1 MRRTFVPGLAVLL
14 GVGLLARLV
23 ASAAGLNYLIVTI
36 LLGLLVGN
44 VYGVPDWARPGV
56 ETHKVWLEAGIVVM
70 GASVA
75 LDRVVAAGPT
85 ILLLVVVTVATTILV
100 VELLARVVFSIHE
113 ETGSLLAAGS
123 GICGVSAVVAIAE
136 SIDVDEAH
144 VAYAAATVLLFDSTT
159 LFVYPLVGHA
169 LGLSNTVFGIWAGLT
184 MFSTGPVTAAGFAF
198 SKTAGEWAL
207 LVKLTRNSM
216 IGLAAIAYALYY
228 ARRSGEPPRNAG
240 ADEIVETD
248 GGDGTTTEA
257 PGDWRFLW
265 NTFPKFV
272 LGFLTVLLVA
282 NLGLLSEAQ
291 RTSLSN
297 ASDWAFLLAFAGLG
311 LETRLDE
318 LRSTGYKPVLVVLL
332 ALLVV
337 ATAMLFVVQALF

>member
-1 MRRTFVPGLAVLL
+1 MRRTFVPGVVALLA
-14 GVGLLARLV
+14 VGLLARLV
-23 ASAAGLNYLIVTI
+23 ASVVPGLNYLIVTI
-36 LLGLLVGN
+36 LIGLFIGN
-44 VYGVPDWARPGV
+44 VYGIPDWARPGV

-85 ILLLVVVTVATTILV
+85 ILLLVVATVTTTILV
-100 VELLARVVFSIHE
+100 VEFLARLVFSIHE

-136 SIDVDEAH
+136 SIDVDETH
-144 VAYAAATVLLFDSTT
+144 VAYAAATILLFDSTT
-159 LFVYPLVGHA
+159 LFVYPVVGHV

-184 MFSTGPVTAAGFAF
+184 MFSTGPVTAAGFTF

-216 IGLAAIAYALYY
+216 IGLAAIVYAVYY
-228 ARRSGEPPRNAG
+228 ARRTGGPDET
-240 ADEIVETD
+240 ADGVTR
-248 GGDGTTTEA
+248 
-257 PGDWRFLW
+257 DWRFLW

-272 LGFLTVLLVA
+272 LGFLAVLLVA
-282 NLGLLSEAQ
+282 NLGLLSGAQ
-291 RTSLSN
+291 ITSLSN

-311 LETRLDE
+311 LETRLGE
-318 LRSTGYKPVLVVLL
+318 LRETGYKPILVVLL
-332 ALLVV
+332 SLLVV
-337 ATAMLFVVQALF
+337 ATAMLVVVKALF